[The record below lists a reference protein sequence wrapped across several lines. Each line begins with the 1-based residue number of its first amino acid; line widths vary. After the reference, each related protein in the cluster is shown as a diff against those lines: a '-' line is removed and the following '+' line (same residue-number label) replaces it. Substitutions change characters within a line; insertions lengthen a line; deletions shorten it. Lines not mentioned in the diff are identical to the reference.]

1 MGGPFK
7 QGQET
12 ELTVSAL
19 ANKGWAV
26 GRVEGF
32 VVLVDRG
39 IPGQRLRVRIDAC
52 KRRHAEATALEVLEP
67 SEHQIDAPCRHFGEC
82 GGCLWQDLTY
92 SEQLAWKGRFVSDSL
107 TRLAK
112 VQGVEPAAVVPSP
125 RLFRC
130 RNKMEYA
137 FEGGR
142 FPGQGGDLRLGLRR
156 RGSHQ
161 VIDIHDCLLQSE
173 KASAL
178 VNEVRRLCS
187 LSGAPAYDP
196 RSRAGLWRYLVVR
209 ESERTGQRLVHFI
222 TAPAGAQGPAVRA
235 VAEGILTAFPET
247 HTVVHSERRGPV
259 AVARGERVCWVLGGE
274 SGGDS
279 AGGFMEEELG
289 GLRFRVSAEAF
300 FQPNT
305 GAAEQLYA
313 IVAECAGLSSNE
325 TVWDLYCGCGG
336 ISLYL
341 AAHAPHAAESG
352 VKVIGIDSSR
362 PAIRDA
368 EANARKNSIED
379 CTFLAGDVAKVLGGL
394 QEQPDVVVLDP
405 PRAGMRPEVVRVLLD
420 VASRRIVYVSCNPAT
435 QARDLAALLP
445 GYAVEA
451 ARPVDQFPHTP
462 HVENVVLLK
471 RRD

>member
-1 MGGPFK
+1 MGPFK
-7 QGQET
+7 QGEET

-19 ANKGWAV
+19 ANEGWAV
-26 GRVEGF
+26 GRVDGF

-39 IPGQRLRVRIDAC
+39 LPGQRLRVRIDVC
-52 KRRHAEATALEVLEP
+52 KRRHAQATALEVLES
-67 SEHQIDAPCRHFGEC
+67 SEHQIEPPCRHFGEC
-82 GGCLWQDLTY
+82 GGCLWQDLEY
-92 SEQLAWKGRFVSDSL
+92 SEQLAWKGRFVFDSL

-112 VQGVEPAAVVPSP
+112 IQGIEPSAVVPSP
-125 RLFRC
+125 QIFRC

-137 FEGGR
+137 FEGGL
-142 FPGQGGDLRLGLRR
+142 FPAQGDGLRLGLRL

-173 KASAL
+173 QASAL

-187 LSGAPAYDP
+187 LSGVPAYDP
-196 RSRAGLWRYLVVR
+196 RSRTGLWRYLVVR
-209 ESERTGQRLVHFI
+209 ESERTGQRLIHFI
-222 TAPAGAQGPAVRA
+222 TAPVGAHGPAVRA
-235 VAEGILTAFPET
+235 VAEGVLAAFPEAL
-247 HTVVHSERRGPV
+247 TVVHSERKDPV
-259 AVARGERVCWVLGGE
+259 AVARGERLCWTLGGE

-279 AGGFMEEELG
+279 PEYFMEEELG

-313 IVAECAGLSSNE
+313 IVAECAGLCGNE

-341 AAHAPHAAESG
+341 AAHAPENG
-352 VKVIGIDSSR
+352 VKVVGIDSSR
-362 PAIRDA
+362 PAIDDA
-368 EANARKNSIED
+368 KANAQQNNLTD

-394 QEQPDVVVLDP
+394 QEQPGVVVLDP
-405 PRAGMRPEVVRVLLD
+405 PRAGMRPEVSRALLD
-420 VASRRIVYVSCNPAT
+420 VAPRRIVYVSCNPAT

-445 GYAVEA
+445 GYAVA
-451 ARPVDQFPHTP
+451 SVRPVDQFPHTP

>member
-1 MGGPFK
+1 MGPFK
-7 QGQET
+7 QGEET
-12 ELTVSAL
+12 EVTVSAL
-19 ANKGWAV
+19 ANEGWAV
-26 GRVEGF
+26 GRVDGF

-52 KRRHAEATALEVLEP
+52 KRRYAQATALEVLEP
-67 SEHQIDAPCRHFGEC
+67 SEHQIDPPCRHFGEC
-82 GGCLWQDLTY
+82 GGCLWQDLEY

-112 VQGVEPAAVVPSP
+112 IQGIEPAAVVPSP
-125 RLFRC
+125 QTFRC

-137 FEGGR
+137 FEGGM
-142 FPGQGGDLRLGLRR
+142 FSGQGDGLRLGLRR

-173 KASAL
+173 QASAL

-187 LSGAPAYDP
+187 LSGVPAYDP
-196 RSRAGLWRYLVVR
+196 RSKAGLWRYLVVR

-222 TAPAGAQGPAVRA
+222 TAPAGAHGPAVRA
-235 VAEGILTAFPET
+235 VAEGLLAAFPET
-247 HTVVHSERRGPV
+247 HTVVHSERRDPVPV
-259 AVARGERVCWVLGGE
+259 AKGERVCWALKGESRGE
-274 SGGDS
+274 SGDDS
-279 AGGFMEEELG
+279 IHEELG

-313 IVAECAGLSSNE
+313 IVAECAGLRGDE

-341 AAHAPHAAESG
+341 AAHTAETG

-368 EANARKNSIED
+368 EANAQQNSLAD
-379 CTFLAGDVAKVLGGL
+379 CTFLAGDVAKVLGRL

-405 PRAGMRPEVVRVLLD
+405 PRAGMRPEVARVLLD
-420 VASRRIVYVSCNPAT
+420 VAPRRIVYVSCNPAT

-445 GYAVEA
+445 GYTVESV
-451 ARPVDQFPHTP
+451 RPVDQFPHTP

-471 RRD
+471 RRG